1 MKAKVLTL
9 WMLLLVGGS
18 LNVFG
23 MEVYKEQNALKGGG
37 CLWCSCG
44 CKYAGGQEG
53 PDDGHYGGS
62 STSDNDSANDGGWF

>member
-1 MKAKVLTL
+1 MKKLSNLKIV
-9 WMLLLVGGS
+9 S
-18 LNVFG
+18 LYERE
-23 MEVYKEQNALKGGG
+23 MEEKEQNALKGGG